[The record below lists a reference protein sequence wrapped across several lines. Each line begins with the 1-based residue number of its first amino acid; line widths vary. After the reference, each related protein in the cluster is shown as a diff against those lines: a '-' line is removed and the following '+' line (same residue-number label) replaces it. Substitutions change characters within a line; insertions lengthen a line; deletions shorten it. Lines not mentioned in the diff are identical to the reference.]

1 MAFDARVL
9 SGIGVLAAVVE
20 ARSFARAAT
29 ALGLTQSGVSR
40 AVARLEERVGARLLQ
55 RSSRAVTLTDEGRRF
70 YERVA
75 PLLVGIE
82 DAAGEA
88 HETSRRPKGKLRIC
102 VDALVG
108 RVLIG
113 PHAAAF
119 LAAYPDL
126 SLDVVVRP
134 HLGDLVAE
142 GFDLAIR
149 SGEPPPS
156 ALIVRKLL
164 ETRVL
169 TCASRAYLER
179 RGRPER
185 PRDVARH
192 ECILFPDPST
202 ERPYE
207 WVFQRGAETV
217 SVEVRGRL
225 VVNDTATAFAA
236 CAAGHGLIQPL
247 EIELRRRSDLDL
259 VQVLPDWSDERFPL
273 YAYHPSRRLVP
284 AKVRALIDFVLA
296 ARD

>member
-1 MAFDARVL
+1 L
-9 SGIGVLAAVVE
+9 LA
-20 ARSFARAAT
+20 
-29 ALGLTQSGVSR
+29 
-40 AVARLEERVGARLLQ
+40 
-55 RSSRAVTLTDEGRRF
+55 
-70 YERVA
+70 
-75 PLLVGIE
+75 GIE

-88 HETSRRPKGKLRIC
+88 HETSRKPKGKLRIC

-113 PHAAAF
+113 PHVAAF

-142 GFDLAIR
+142 GFDVAIR
-149 SGEPPPS
+149 SGEPQPS
-156 ALIVRKLL
+156 ALIARKIL

-185 PRDVARH
+185 PGDIAQH

-202 ERPYE
+202 GRPYE

-217 SVEVRGRL
+217 SVEVGGRL
-225 VVNDTATAFAA
+225 VVNDSATAFAA

-247 EIELRRRSDLDL
+247 EIELRRRGDLDL

>member
-1 MAFDARVL
+1 M
-9 SGIGVLAAVVE
+9 
-20 ARSFARAAT
+20 
-29 ALGLTQSGVSR
+29 
-40 AVARLEERVGARLLQ
+40 
-55 RSSRAVTLTDEGRRF
+55 RSSGASSSGPTPRRSWP
-70 YERVA
+70 R
-75 PLLVGIE
+75 
-82 DAAGEA
+82 
-88 HETSRRPKGKLRIC
+88 T
-102 VDALVG
+102 
-108 RVLIG
+108 
-113 PHAAAF
+113 
-119 LAAYPDL
+119 PDL

-142 GFDLAIR
+142 GFDVAIR
-149 SGEPPPS
+149 SGEPQPS
-156 ALIVRKLL
+156 ALIARKIL

-185 PRDVARH
+185 PHDVARH

-202 ERPYE
+202 GRPYE

-217 SVEVRGRL
+217 SVEVGGRL
-225 VVNDTATAFAA
+225 VVNDSATAFSA

-247 EIELRRRSDLDL
+247 EIELRLRGDLDL

-296 ARD
+296 ARE